1 MNRKHGTINQISACV
16 PLWISPSKP
25 LTSWGLKALMAGVLL
40 LSNQSVALQVKEMI
54 QDERLTLKVAL
65 YDLNRIEVRGDR
77 IASVFG
83 NSGTF
88 TLDHDTD
95 RGHLYIKPTQSNGK
109 RPLSLSITTEN
120 GLVQDLILTPF
131 DMPSETII
139 LKTGRES
146 FGSHQPGPIDLIQS
160 MAQGIVPQ
168 RFEGAFEG
176 GFEVREEGRELYFWK
191 NIRTRQIKSYR
202 NAYLIGEV
210 ISFKNET
217 GKPLTLHETQF
228 VNEQTLAVGL
238 EKHRVEDDETI
249 LVYRVLAN
257 RENSSRKDSASRGPL
272 SRGLRDSVNVD
283 LSNNDRADE
292 ILKEGVLDEELSD
305 EALSGDFL
313 SKELLLKDSGLKDVS
328 LKGDTSRGY
337 ALRGFTLEDPEQQ
350 HTKSEVLEEGVPNR
364 GFSRD
369 EAKGLFKPEE
379 QPLGREGLDE
389 DSKRDLAKEGHGG
402 GAERKKTSQEDSKK
416 LEELNFVRLTLEP
429 IKSKDDKNSNVKGSK
444 ESLEI
449 AQPSNNTK
457 DFEVTEKITLQGTPE
472 RGGEGVPG
480 EEPTYE
486 SKTGDTMGLN
496 EASHA

>member
-1 MNRKHGTINQISACV
+1 MNRKHGTINQISAWVPSLV

-146 FGSHQPGPIDLIQS
+146 FESHQPGPIDLIKS
-160 MAQGIVPQ
+160 MAQGIAPQ
-168 RFEGAFEG
+168 GFEGA
-176 GFEVREEGRELYFWK
+176 FEVREEGRDLYFWK

-228 VNEQTLAVGL
+228 VNEKTLAVGL

-272 SRGLRDSVNVD
+272 SSGLRDSVNVD
-283 LSNNDRADE
+283 LSNNDTADE
-292 ILKEGVLDEELSD
+292 ILKEGLSDAELSD

-328 LKGDTSRGY
+328 LKGDTSRGF
-337 ALRGFTLEDPEQQ
+337 ASRGFTLEDPEQQ
-350 HTKSEVLEEGVPNR
+350 DTKSGVLEEGVPNR

-369 EAKGLFKPEE
+369 EGGKLFKSEE
-379 QPLGREGLDE
+379 QPLGREGFAE
-389 DSKRDLAKEGHGG
+389 DSKRDLAKDVHGG

-457 DFEVTEKITLQGTPE
+457 DFEVTEKITPQGTPE

-486 SKTGDTMGLN
+486 SKTGDTMELN